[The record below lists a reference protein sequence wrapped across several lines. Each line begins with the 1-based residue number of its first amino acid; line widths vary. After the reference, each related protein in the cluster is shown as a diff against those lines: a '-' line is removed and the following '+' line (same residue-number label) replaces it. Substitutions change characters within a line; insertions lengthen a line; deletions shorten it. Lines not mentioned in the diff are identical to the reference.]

1 MPTGNLIFT
10 LGGVDAGLFT
20 IDPTAGQVS
29 MDARDFEDP
38 EDANF
43 DNVYELSITA
53 TDDDNNSANQD
64 WKVTIQ
70 SDIAREAL
78 LIPTAF
84 TPNGDGA
91 NDTWIIDNLY
101 EDASV
106 RIYDRHGTIIFS
118 SEDGYTHPWDGTSR
132 GRPLPPGSYLYAI
145 QNGPHTYRGTVTIL
159 L

>member
-20 IDPTAGQVS
+20 IDPTTGQVN

-43 DNVYELSITA
+43 DNVYELIITA

-91 NDTWIIDNLY
+91 NDIWIIDNLS
-101 EDASV
+101 DDSSV
-106 RIYDRHGTIIFS
+106 IIFNPDQVVIYQS
-118 SEDGYTHPWDGTSR
+118 KGYARPWDGTYKR
-132 GRPLPPGSYLYAI
+132 GLLPAAQAPWRFSGSE
-145 QNGPHTYRGTVTIL
+145 TES
-159 L
+159 